1 MPAQLFSSGLLM
13 LISCLPEIMADMAIL
28 LDFPGLITWCDVC
41 RTVEAVASLIL
52 QLHVIHI
59 LLGLVLGAFHCPK
72 RVFQFLL
79 RSVPGLWP
87 LGVAASGGIVILHV
101 GGIDL
106 ETNMCRWRQAGSF
119 LESAW
124 LWIVICGLIVCFMVV
139 GFACSAID
147 EYTQPETVL
156 RRRFLRLG
164 IIVLCITVGGGV
176 GGYCVY
182 TRTLFEHP
190 CDSTTRKAIMWI
202 PPIGPSIVAFAIHLD
217 PRPSR
222 DHELVFRPPSND
234 ACSGSLGQMTRAPP
248 AVETDGHCVKV

>member
-1 MPAQLFSSGLLM
+1 MAQAVLVRSRHQPNRSALVDFVMISWLLPLWLANAFLSAAASCYIISRTWRRWTSSLMPAQLFSSGLLM

-106 ETNMCRWRQAGSF
+106 E
-119 LESAW
+119 
-124 LWIVICGLIVCFMVV
+124 
-139 GFACSAID
+139 
-147 EYTQPETVL
+147 
-156 RRRFLRLG
+156 
-164 IIVLCITVGGGV
+164 
-176 GGYCVY
+176 
-182 TRTLFEHP
+182 
-190 CDSTTRKAIMWI
+190 
-202 PPIGPSIVAFAIHLD
+202 
-217 PRPSR
+217 
-222 DHELVFRPPSND
+222 
-234 ACSGSLGQMTRAPP
+234 
-248 AVETDGHCVKV
+248 